1 MRTVV
6 VRIEKD
12 EVAGIEVLDG
22 DIYATVKE
30 YAKRGIDTWNPT
42 TSDFL
47 VLRDAYTVEL
57 PVPIPRDVLPHIERF
72 SPKRVGDRAEVTI
85 PIFEIIYGNE
95 WIGDNMVSDRAIALF
110 PYVTDKHT
118 EEIVKSILMSLRE
131 GREGDEE
138 GDVE

>member
-6 VRIEKD
+6 VRIERD
-12 EVAGIEVLDG
+12 GVAGIEVLEG

-30 YAKRGIDTWNPT
+30 YAKQGIDTWNPT

-57 PVPIPRDVLPHIERF
+57 PVPIPREVLLHIEKF

-95 WIGDNMVSDRAIALF
+95 WVGDNMVSERAIALF
-110 PYVTDKHT
+110 PYVSDQHT
-118 EEIVKSILMSLRE
+118 EQIIKSILMSLRE

-138 GDVE
+138 VDEE